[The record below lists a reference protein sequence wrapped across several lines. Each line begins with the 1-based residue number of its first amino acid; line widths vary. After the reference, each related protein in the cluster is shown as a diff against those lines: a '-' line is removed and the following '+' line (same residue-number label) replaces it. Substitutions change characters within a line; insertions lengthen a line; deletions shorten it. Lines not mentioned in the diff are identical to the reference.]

1 MQTFL
6 TVTMWIILGFVCAYY
21 AKKQQ
26 RNPLLWFCIG
36 LLLGIFGLIILLL
49 LPLIQRLQKKSAAKK
64 QPQPAVVTD
73 VAPLSPLSSI
83 LDPLFENTLWYYMDQ
98 TSAQKGPMSF
108 TALENDWKDGKLLTT
123 SYIWNEKLTDWKLF
137 SELFPK
143 AEIEVV
149 Q

>member
-6 TVTMWIILGFVCAYY
+6 TVTMWIVLGLVCAYY

-36 LLLGIFGLIILLL
+36 LLLGIFGLILLL
-49 LPLIQRLQKKSAAKK
+49 VLPLIQRLQKKSAAKK
-64 QPQPAVVTD
+64 EPRAQEIID
-73 VAPLSPLSSI
+73 IAPLTPLSRI
-83 LDPLFENTLWYYMDQ
+83 LDPLFANTLWYYMDQ

-108 TALENDWKDGKLLTT
+108 TALENDWKEGKLLTT
-123 SYIWNEKLTDWKLF
+123 SYIWNEKLADWKLF
-137 SELFPK
+137 SELFPT
-143 AEIEVV
+143 AEKELV